1 MTDEKITV
9 LVVDDD
15 EDFIEQQKLFLSKM
29 GFDVHAECC
38 IADAI
43 KALDNLHPSIAVID
57 LMMENPDA
65 GFTLCHVIKKKYP
78 EVPVIM
84 VTAVASETGLEF
96 DAPTSEERAWMKV
109 DKLLTKPVRYEQL
122 KGEIHRLLR
131 K

>member
-1 MTDEKITV
+1 MSEEEIIV

-15 EDFIEQQKLFLSKM
+15 EDFLEQQKLYLSKM
-29 GFDVHAECC
+29 GFKVHTECSTT
-38 IADAI
+38 DAI
-43 KALDNLHPSIAVID
+43 KTLETLKPSIAIID

-65 GFTLCHVIKKKYP
+65 GFTLCHIIKKKYP

-96 DAPTSEERAWMKV
+96 DATTSEERSWMKV

>member
-1 MTDEKITV
+1 MSDEKIIV

-15 EDFIEQQKLFLSKM
+15 EDFIEQQKLFLTKM
-29 GFDVHAECC
+29 GCEVHTECSVE
-38 IADAI
+38 DGI
-43 KALDNLHPSIAVID
+43 KALETLHPSIAVID
-57 LMMENPDA
+57 LMMENPDG

-96 DAPTSEERAWMKV
+96 DAPTSEERSWMKV